1 MILIYFYILEK
12 VGIFLKPQ
20 LKSLQVYSAGLS
32 DEALKRKTGYE
43 GEFSRLASNENPIG
57 PTPKVKEMLAKSLT
71 GLNYYP
77 DPEANAL
84 KEKLSAFY
92 DVPAEQ
98 IFVGAGLDE
107 VIMSISRAVLV
118 PEGDVL
124 TSEGTFVQYAT
135 HALIEGTH
143 LKTVPLKDGYF
154 DLDAMAEAITDNTN
168 IIWICN
174 PNNPTGTYVSETE
187 LRTFLSKVPQS
198 ITVVLDEA
206 YFEFVDAKDY
216 PDGVKLLKEFP
227 NLIILRTFSKAYGL
241 AAMRVG
247 YAMTSKA
254 YVSEFNKVKLP
265 FNVTTLSLLA
275 AITALE
281 DQAHLKKYV
290 ALNKAQREQ
299 LFAKPYSK
307 HFLPSQ
313 TNFIFIKTNQPQA
326 LFDTFIQHGVISR
339 PMPIG
344 VRVTIGQVEDN
355 RKIDA
360 ALTAFFGE

>member
-1 MILIYFYILEK
+1 MN
-12 VGIFLKPQ
+12 LKPQ
-20 LKSLQVYSAGLS
+20 LKDLQVYSAGLS

-43 GEFSRLASNENPIG
+43 GEFSRLASNENPVG
-57 PTPKVKEMLAKSLT
+57 PTPKVQEVLSGALS

-77 DPEANAL
+77 DPEANVL

-118 PEGDVL
+118 PNGEVL
-124 TSEGTFVQYAT
+124 TSEGTFVQYTT
-135 HALIEGTH
+135 HALIEGTQ
-143 LKTVPLKDGYF
+143 LKTVPLKEGGF
-154 DLDAMAEAITDNTN
+154 DLEAMADALTDKTN
-168 IIWICN
+168 LIWICN
-174 PNNPTGTYVSETE
+174 PNNPTGTYVSKDVLTE
-187 LRTFLSKVPQS
+187 FLNKVPKE

-206 YFEFVDAKDY
+206 YFEFVEATDY
-216 PDGVKLLKEFP
+216 PDGVQLLKEYP
-227 NLIILRTFSKAYGL
+227 NLIVLRTFSKAYGL

-247 YAMTSKA
+247 YAMTSKE

-275 AITALE
+275 AEAALA
-281 DQAHLKKYV
+281 DQAHLKAYIDS
-290 ALNKAQREQ
+290 NKVERDT
-299 LFAKPYSK
+299 LFAQPYSK

-313 TNFIFIKTNQPQA
+313 TNFIFIKTDQPQD
-326 LFDTFIQHGVISR
+326 LFDTLIKHGVISR

-344 VRVTIGQVEDN
+344 VRVTIGTPEDN
-355 RKIDA
+355 KKIDA
-360 ALTAFFGE
+360 ALTEFFGA

>member
-1 MILIYFYILEK
+1 M
-12 VGIFLKPQ
+12 KPQ

-57 PTPKVKEMLAKSLT
+57 PTPKVNEVLAASLT

-84 KEKLSAFY
+84 KEKLSTFY

-107 VIMSISRAVLV
+107 VIMSISRA
-118 PEGDVL
+118 
-124 TSEGTFVQYAT
+124 
-135 HALIEGTH
+135 
-143 LKTVPLKDGYF
+143 
-154 DLDAMAEAITDNTN
+154 N

-174 PNNPTGTYVSETE
+174 PNNPTGTHVSETE
-187 LRTFLSKVPQS
+187 LRAFLNKVPHS

-206 YFEFVDAKDY
+206 YFEFVDAEDY
-216 PDGVKLLKEFP
+216 PDGVKLLKEYP

-247 YAMTSKA
+247 YAMTSKE

-281 DQAHLKKYV
+281 DQAHLKSYV
-290 ALNKAQREQ
+290 AFNKAQREQ

-313 TNFIFIKTNQPQA
+313 TNFILIKTDQPQA

-344 VRVTIGQVEDN
+344 VRVTIGQEEDN
-355 RKIDA
+355 KKIDA

>member
-1 MILIYFYILEK
+1 M
-12 VGIFLKPQ
+12 KPQ

-32 DEALKRKTGYE
+32 DEALRRKTGFK

-57 PTPKVKEMLAKSLT
+57 PTTKVKEVLEKSLT

-92 DVPAEQ
+92 DVPADQ

-107 VIMSISRAVLV
+107 VIMSISRAVLI
-118 PEGDVL
+118 PDGDVL

-143 LKTVPLKDGYF
+143 LKTVPLNEGCF
-154 DLDAMAEAITDNTN
+154 DLQSMAEAITDNTN

-187 LRTFLSKVPQS
+187 LREFLNKVPQS

-206 YFEFVDAKDY
+206 YFEFVDATDY
-216 PDGVKLLKEFP
+216 PDGVKLLKEYP

-247 YAMTSKA
+247 YAMTSKE
-254 YVSEFNKVKLP
+254 YVSAFNKVKLP

-275 AITALE
+275 ASAALD
-281 DQAHLKKYV
+281 DQEHLKSYIE
-290 ALNKAQREQ
+290 LNKTQREQ

-313 TNFIFIKTNQPQA
+313 TNFIFIRTDQPDD
-326 LFDTFIQHGVISR
+326 LFDIFIQHGVISR

-344 VRVTIGQVEDN
+344 VRVTIGLEEDN
-355 RKIDA
+355 KKIDA